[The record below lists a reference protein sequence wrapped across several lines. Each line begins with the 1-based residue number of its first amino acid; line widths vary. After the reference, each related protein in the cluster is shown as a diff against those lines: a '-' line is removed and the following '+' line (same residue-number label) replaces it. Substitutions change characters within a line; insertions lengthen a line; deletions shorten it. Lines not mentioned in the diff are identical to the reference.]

1 MSRQDN
7 IQNIVSLINSQMET
21 MNSYSLTISRMM
33 GNINNSIHELIHLQE
48 YVEMGRSI
56 DRYYNTPTT
65 RSSSSISPIR
75 PLRSTNSDV
84 YSVRSLN
91 RNNRDSTRGT
101 SYGNTFNRRSTTYR
115 GRRDGMPTLNPLF
128 NRRPLV
134 QPTRRMNLQEFINST
149 LNQGNITIP
158 ATNNQIMQETSIVNY
173 EDLLDTDSTSCPI
186 SLVSFDSS
194 SNILRI
200 NRCGHVFDAN
210 FLRRW
215 FRQDS
220 RCPVCRY
227 NINNEEHN
235 DTDTQ
240 NPTHTPT
247 QSHTTP
253 TQSHTTPTQSH
264 TTPPQTETTQGDPRN
279 QNTLIYDISFS
290 IPQLFGRDM
299 SENQI
304 NSVINSITNAI
315 TNTMNSGG
323 AYSGSVD
330 LGNNIHAVVESVSLQ
345 NDSHVNNVSSTLA
358 SSWPDMTDDSDDEDI

>member
-7 IQNIVSLINSQMET
+7 IQNIISLINSQMES

-33 GNINNSIHELIHLQE
+33 GNINNSINELIHLQE

-56 DRYYNTPTT
+56 DRYYNSPRTRTT
-65 RSSSSISPIR
+65 SNISPIR
-75 PLRSTNSDV
+75 QVRSTNPDV

-91 RNNRDSTRGT
+91 RNNRNNRVSTRGT
-101 SYGNTFNRRSTTYR
+101 SYGNTINRRTTNYR
-115 GRRDGMPTLNPLF
+115 GNRDGMPTLNPLF

-134 QPTRRMNLQEFINST
+134 QPIRRMNLQEFINST

-158 ATNNQIMQETSIVNY
+158 ATNNQIMQETSIVNF

-227 NINNEEHN
+227 NINNEDHS
-235 DTDTQ
+235 DTETQ
-240 NPTHTPT
+240 NPTHTQT
-247 QSHTTP
+247 QA
-253 TQSHTTPTQSH
+253 Q
-264 TTPPQTETTQGDPRN
+264 TPPQTQTTPGDPRN
-279 QNTLIYDISFS
+279 QNALIYDISFS

-304 NSVINSITNAI
+304 NSVINSITDAI
-315 TNTMNSGG
+315 TNTMNSSGLH
-323 AYSGSVD
+323 SGSID
-330 LGNNIHAVVESVSLQ
+330 LGNDVQAVVESVSLQ
-345 NDSHVNNVSSTLA
+345 NTSDVNNVSSTLA
-358 SSWPDMTDDSDDEDI
+358 SSWSDMTDDSDDEEI

>member
-7 IQNIVSLINSQMET
+7 IQNIISLINSQMES

-33 GNINNSIHELIHLQE
+33 GNINNSINELIHLQE

-56 DRYYNTPTT
+56 DRYYNSPRTRTT
-65 RSSSSISPIR
+65 SNISPIR
-75 PLRSTNSDV
+75 PVRSTNPDV

-101 SYGNTFNRRSTTYR
+101 SYGNTINRRTTNYR
-115 GRRDGMPTLNPLF
+115 GNRDGMPTLNPLF

-134 QPTRRMNLQEFINST
+134 QPIRRMNLQEFINST

-158 ATNNQIMQETSIVNY
+158 ATNNQIMQETSIVNF

-227 NINNEEHN
+227 NINNEDHSE
-235 DTDTQ
+235 TETQ
-240 NPTHTPT
+240 NPIQTNRTT
-247 QSHTTP
+247 THTTP
-253 TQSHTTPTQSH
+253 TQSHTT
-264 TTPPQTETTQGDPRN
+264 GLDPRN
-279 QNTLIYDISFS
+279 QNALIYDISFS

-304 NSVINSITNAI
+304 NSVINSITDAI
-315 TNTMNSGG
+315 TNTMNSSGLH
-323 AYSGSVD
+323 SGSID
-330 LGNNIHAVVESVSLQ
+330 LGNDVQAVVESVSLQ
-345 NDSHVNNVSSTLA
+345 NTSDVNNVSSTLA
-358 SSWPDMTDDSDDEDI
+358 SSWSDMTDDSDDEEI

>member
-1 MSRQDN
+1 
-7 IQNIVSLINSQMET
+7 MES

-33 GNINNSIHELIHLQE
+33 GNINNSINELIHLQE

-56 DRYYNTPTT
+56 DRYYNSPRTRTT
-65 RSSSSISPIR
+65 SNISPIR
-75 PLRSTNSDV
+75 PVRSTNPDV

-91 RNNRDSTRGT
+91 RNNRVYTRGL
-101 SYGNTFNRRSTTYR
+101 SNENTFNRRTTNYR
-115 GRRDGMPTLNPLF
+115 GNRDDMPTLNPLF

-134 QPTRRMNLQEFINST
+134 QPTRRINLQEFINST
-149 LNQGNITIP
+149 LNQGNVTIP

-227 NINNEEHN
+227 NINNEDN
-235 DTDTQ
+235 SDTETQ
-240 NPTHTPT
+240 NPIQTNRTT
-247 QSHTTP
+247 THTTP
-253 TQSHTTPTQSH
+253 TQSHTTTHGLSKS
-264 TTPPQTETTQGDPRN
+264 N
-279 QNTLIYDISFS
+279 ALIYDISFS

-304 NSVINSITNAI
+304 NNVINSITDAI
-315 TNTMNSGG
+315 TNTINSSGVH
-323 AYSGSVD
+323 SGSID
-330 LGNNIHAVVESVSLQ
+330 LGNNVHVVVESVSLQ
-345 NDSHVNNVSSTLA
+345 NNSDVNNTESNMA
-358 SSWPDMTDDSDDEDI
+358 SWDDMTDDSDDEEI